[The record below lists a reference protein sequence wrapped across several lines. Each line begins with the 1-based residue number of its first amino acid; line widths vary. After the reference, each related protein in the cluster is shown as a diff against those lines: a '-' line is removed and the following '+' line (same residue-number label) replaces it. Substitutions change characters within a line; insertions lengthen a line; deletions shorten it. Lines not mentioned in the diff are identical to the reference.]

1 MKRLKHVLY
10 AFFVLC
16 IIAATVMFYKAWWNR
31 YFSLRPDFVAA
42 EAGVAANEFP
52 VTGLFLWR
60 ETVLTAPADGA
71 VTFPAG
77 GGPFYAAKGDKL
89 AVVSWSSG
97 SRVLKA
103 PDTGYFIAALDG
115 MEGRIEYSDLWSG
128 ADRLPVA
135 SDPVFIA
142 DGSSVKKGQAIG
154 RFVLQPS
161 DLRLLA
167 WVDVSA
173 TLKRHV
179 DDGFVRLKFLPD
191 SFPFEAEV
199 RAVRYFGAKAKLY
212 LSLPFFPP
220 EILESR
226 NAVFSLF
233 LGDHRGVTVP
243 ETAVVLKDRRQMVFV
258 VEGDRIKGRTVE
270 GFTFSKNRFLVLQGL
285 KPGELVIVNG
295 AGVKEGEIRI
305 W

>member
-1 MKRLKHVLY
+1 MKSLKHVLY

-16 IIAATVMFYKAWWNR
+16 IIAVAVLFYKAWLSR
-31 YFSLRPDFVAA
+31 YLSLRPDFIAA

-52 VTGLFLWR
+52 VRGLFLWR
-60 ETVLTAPADGA
+60 ETVLTAPVDGA
-71 VTFPAG
+71 VTFPSG
-77 GGPFYAAKGDKL
+77 RGPFYAAKGDKL

-97 SRVLKA
+97 SRVLRA

-128 ADRLPVA
+128 VDRLPVA
-135 SDPVFIA
+135 PELVYIA
-142 DGSSVKKGQAIG
+142 DGSSVKKGEAIG

-161 DLRLLA
+161 DLRLIA
-167 WVDVSA
+167 WADVSA

-179 DDGFVRLKFLPD
+179 DDGFVRLRTLPD
-191 SFPFEAEV
+191 SLPFEAGV

-233 LGDHRGVTVP
+233 LGDHRGVKVP
-243 ETAVVLKDRRQMVFV
+243 ETAVVLRDRRQMVFV
-258 VEGDRIKGRTVE
+258 IEGDRITGRAVE
-270 GFTFSKNRFLVLQGL
+270 GFTFSKNRFLVLDGL